1 VGWATL
7 TSGMQGLACRGLTDV
22 TAARRGTSQEG
33 STEGL
38 AVFVRHGLR
47 IVHHNVTRLG
57 VRALLR
63 SSRG

>member
-1 VGWATL
+1 
-7 TSGMQGLACRGLTDV
+7 MQGLACRGLTDV